1 MQKLKL
7 EKLKSLDKRHVYSW
21 RPKVLTE
28 STRRSGDGSLFHAR
42 GEATANERSLSDDVV
57 QGTVTEPNVADLR
70 LGLAVAAAHLM
81 ETKIHC
87 TVKMIDFRE
96 KKTRKDSNVWL
107 FPLADWVDWQH
118 GICQMGRLVRRPG
131 GPLHQTLK

>member
-28 STRRSGDGSLFHAR
+28 SSRRSGDGSLSHAR
-42 GEATANERSLSDDVV
+42 GAATANERSPSDDVV
-57 QGTVTEPNVADLR
+57 QGTVTEPDVADLR
-70 LGLAVAAAHLM
+70 PGLAVAAAHLK

-87 TVKMIDFRE
+87 TVQMILE
-96 KKTRKDSNVWL
+96 KKNTKKFVWL
-107 FPLADWVDWQH
+107 FPLADSVDWQP